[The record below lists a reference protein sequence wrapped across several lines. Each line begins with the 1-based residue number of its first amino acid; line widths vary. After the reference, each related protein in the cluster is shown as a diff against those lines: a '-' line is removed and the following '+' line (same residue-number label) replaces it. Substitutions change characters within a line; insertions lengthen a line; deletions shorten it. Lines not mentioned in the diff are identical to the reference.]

1 MIAGPGRFCVFC
13 GSSGPLN
20 KAHVV
25 ARSFLTRLA
34 KSDGG
39 LRQTNTRRHSLRGDL
54 IESVKESD
62 RDPRER
68 VARVTCH
75 ECNGQWMAGVEEA
88 VRDLVI
94 DIAGNIR
101 VELNQRNSS
110 AIALWVAAAGVLA
123 GKLGDGP
130 DFVSEDGAHLRA
142 ENALPSGFKVW
153 LIYGNE
159 PRDDLFSQ
167 HRSGLTRHGASWLAW
182 FWIGHAVFMVASEGA
197 GRLLDGRLRDIGP
210 VVQQLHPPQPG
221 SSKWP
226 PPAASFTGGITSEHL
241 HKLASL

>member
-1 MIAGPGRFCVFC
+1 MIASLGRFCVFC

-25 ARSFLTRLA
+25 ARSFLKGLA

-39 LRQTNTRRHSLRGDL
+39 LRQTNTRRHPMHGNLV
-54 IESVKESD
+54 ESIKESD

-68 VARVTCH
+68 VAKVTCH
-75 ECNGQWMAGVEEA
+75 DCNGQWMARVEEA

-94 DIAGNIR
+94 DIAGNNR
-101 VELNQRNSS
+101 VELNQRNSA
-110 AIALWVAAAGVLA
+110 AIALWVTAAGVVA

-142 ENALPSGFKVW
+142 ESALPPGFKVW

-159 PRDDLFSQ
+159 SRDDLFSQ

-182 FWIGHAVFMVASEGA
+182 FWIGHAIFTVASEGA
-197 GRLLDGRLRDIGP
+197 SQLLEGRLRDISP
-210 VVQQLHPPQPG
+210 VVQQVHPVQPG
-221 SSKWP
+221 TSKWP
-226 PPAASFTGGITSEHL
+226 PPAASFTGGITSEL
-241 HKLASL
+241 MHKLASL